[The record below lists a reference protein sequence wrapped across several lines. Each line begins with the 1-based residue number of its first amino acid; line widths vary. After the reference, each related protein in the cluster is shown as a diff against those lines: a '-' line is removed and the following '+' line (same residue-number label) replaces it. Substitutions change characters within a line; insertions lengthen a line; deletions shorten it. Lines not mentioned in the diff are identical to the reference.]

1 MEEKYFKHIT
11 TTFIL
16 AVLIVLSFLLLKP
29 ILMSIIIGVILA
41 FMFSP
46 LYNLLSKFIKSKN
59 LVATLLVLFLILLIF
74 LPVWFL
80 TPIILDQSIKFY
92 LASQQIDFV
101 TPLQNIFP
109 SLFASEQFSAEI
121 GSIIYSFVVNMA
133 NVLVNSFSKL
143 ILNFPTIFLQLLV
156 VFFTFFFVLRDN
168 ESLVNYVKSLLPF
181 SKDVIKKLFDS
192 SKGLTASIIYGQVVI
207 GMAQGILVG
216 IGFFLFGVSNALLL
230 TFLATI
236 AGIFPII
243 GTTIIWLPVAIY
255 LFLAGN
261 SFQAFGIVFFGIIS
275 SSIDNLV
282 RPVFISRRTNLN
294 SSVILVGMIGGLFM
308 FGILGIILGPLILA
322 YLLIILEIYRNKE
335 NQNIFIQKPKRTR

>member
-46 LYNLLSKFIKSKN
+46 LYNFLSKFIKSKN

-80 TPIILDQSIKFY
+80 TPIVLDQSIKFY

-192 SKGLTASIIYGQVVI
+192 SRGLTASIIYGQVVI

-230 TFLATI
+230 TFLAII

-275 SSIDNLV
+275 SSIDNLI